1 MLQHGLPV
9 WSGTGEQREHAH
21 YCLVTLPAF
30 HISEQGSTC
39 DWPRERTD
47 FPSCDPAQTHVF
59 GKARI
64 QWMLHFHQACSSL
77 LVDAFHWSS
86 ISGKRYWTGL
96 EACQLFCATSPW
108 GRRACPSLSL
118 CRGIPWS
125 RPTAKQSAQSCL
137 RFSKLI
143 SEDTIWQKMHCS
155 FGAVTGN
162 LQPSIKPCDGLP
174 THQFHQQRDTSLS
187 LVWDEFHG
195 TYLQIRG
202 RKTASVKVNSL
213 ETSHYWPTSYSF
225 ISKSKKIWPI
235 PTAHPPHDIYKQ
247 DQPRW

>member
-1 MLQHGLPV
+1 MVCQYGVALESRENMPITVLSPCQLFIFLSREAHVTGQGKEQTSQAVTQHKPMCLERQEYSECYIFTRPV
-9 WSGTGEQREHAH
+9 PACWWMHSIEAAFQEKDTG
-21 YCLVTLPAF
+21 
-30 HISEQGSTC
+30 
-39 DWPRERTD
+39 
-47 FPSCDPAQTHVF
+47 
-59 GKARI
+59 
-64 QWMLHFHQACSSL
+64 
-77 LVDAFHWSS
+77 
-86 ISGKRYWTGL
+86 TGL